1 MINKILL
8 LLEQSASF
16 NKYIDSV
23 HPSDLQQD
31 LKSEVY
37 LILSEKKREVLEQL
51 VKDNKVEQFAVA
63 IAKTQIQST
72 NSAFYIKYRKPLP
85 IQKQMDSYQEMD
97 IATLRAVDDELVS
110 ALVNVGCN
118 VKKLSNQTKIPY
130 KALLDMTKEIAEK
143 NRINKQGI
151 STSITIKVELKVA
164 DQNRS
169 ITSIKSDVN
178 KILNNQLK
186 GVKVKD
192 VLLSNFS

>member
-8 LLEQSASF
+8 LLENSASF

-37 LILSEKKREVLEQL
+37 LILADKKVEVLEQL

-72 NSAFYIKYRKPLP
+72 SSPFYVKYRKALP
-85 IQKQMDSYQEMD
+85 IQKQLDSVDELD
-97 IATLRAVDDELVS
+97 ITTLRAVDSELIN
-110 ALVNVGCN
+110 ALVNTNGS
-118 VKKLSNQTKIPY
+118 VKKLSDNTGIYY

-143 NRINKQGI
+143 NRINKQGVT
-151 STSITIKVELKVA
+151 TSITIKVELKVA

-192 VLLSNFS
+192 VLLSHFS

>member
-1 MINKILL
+1 MINRILL

-37 LILSEKKREVLEQL
+37 LILAEKKPAVLEQL
-51 VKDNKVEQFAVA
+51 VNDNKVEQFAVA

-85 IQKQMDSYQEMD
+85 IQKQIDSYQEMN

-151 STSITIKVELKVA
+151 ATSITIKVELKVA
-164 DQNRS
+164 DHNRS

-178 KILNNQLK
+178 KLLNSQLK

-192 VLLSNFS
+192 VLLSNFI

>member
-37 LILSEKKREVLEQL
+37 LILSEKKPAVLEQL
-51 VKDNKVEQFAVA
+51 VNDNKVEQFAVA

-85 IQKQMDSYQEMD
+85 VQKQIDSYQEMD

-151 STSITIKVELKVA
+151 ATSITIKVELKVA

>member
-37 LILSEKKREVLEQL
+37 LILADKKVEVLEQL

-72 NSAFYIKYRKPLP
+72 SSPFYVKYRKPLP
-85 IQKQMDSYQEMD
+85 VQKQLDSYDELD
-97 IATLRAVDDELVS
+97 ISTLRAVDSELIN
-110 ALVNVGCN
+110 ALVNTGGS
-118 VKKLSNQTKIPY
+118 VKKLSDNTGIYY

-151 STSITIKVELKVA
+151 ATSITIKVELKVA
-164 DQNRS
+164 DHNRS

>member
-8 LLEQSASF
+8 LLENSASF

-37 LILSEKKREVLEQL
+37 LILADKKVEVLEQL

-72 NSAFYIKYRKPLP
+72 SSPFYVKYRKALP
-85 IQKQMDSYQEMD
+85 IQKQLDSYDELD
-97 IATLRAVDDELVS
+97 IKTLRAVDSELIN
-110 ALVNVGCN
+110 ALVNTGGS
-118 VKKLSNQTKIPY
+118 VKKLSDNTGIYY

-143 NRINKQGI
+143 NRINKQGVT
-151 STSITIKVELKVA
+151 TSITIKVELKVA

-192 VLLSNFS
+192 VLLSHFS

>member
-23 HPSDLQQD
+23 HPSDLKQD

-37 LILSEKKREVLEQL
+37 LILADKKVEVLQQL

-72 NSAFYIKYRKPLP
+72 SSPFYIKYRKPLP
-85 IQKQMDSYQEMD
+85 IQKQLDSYDELD
-97 IATLRAVDDELVS
+97 ISTLRAVDSELIN
-110 ALVNVGCN
+110 ALVNTGGS
-118 VKKLSNQTKIPY
+118 VKKLSDNTGIYY

-151 STSITIKVELKVA
+151 ATSITIKVELKVA

-192 VLLSNFS
+192 VLLSHFS

>member
-37 LILSEKKREVLEQL
+37 LILSEKKPAVLEQL
-51 VKDNKVEQFAVA
+51 VNDNKVEQFAVA

-85 IQKQMDSYQEMD
+85 VQKQIDSYQEMD

-151 STSITIKVELKVA
+151 ATSITIKVELKVA
-164 DQNRS
+164 DHNRS

-178 KILNNQLK
+178 KLLNSQLK

-192 VLLSNFS
+192 VLLSNFI

>member
-8 LLEQSASF
+8 LLENSASF

-37 LILSEKKREVLEQL
+37 LILADKKVEVLEQL
-51 VKDNKVEQFAVA
+51 IKDNKVEQFAVA

-72 NSAFYIKYRKPLP
+72 SSPFYVKYRKALP
-85 IQKQMDSYQEMD
+85 IQKQLDSVDELD
-97 IATLRAVDDELVS
+97 ISTLRAVDSELIN
-110 ALVNVGCN
+110 ALVNTGGS
-118 VKKLSNQTKIPY
+118 VKKLSDNTGIYY

-143 NRINKQGI
+143 NRINKQGVT
-151 STSITIKVELKVA
+151 TSITIKVELKVA

-192 VLLSNFS
+192 VLLSHFS

>member
-37 LILSEKKREVLEQL
+37 LILSEKKPAVLEQL

-85 IQKQMDSYQEMD
+85 VQKQIDSYQEMD

>member
-8 LLEQSASF
+8 LLENSASF

-37 LILSEKKREVLEQL
+37 LILSEKKPAVLEQL

-72 NSAFYIKYRKPLP
+72 SSAFYIKYRKPLP
-85 IQKQMDSYQEMD
+85 IQKQMESYQEMD

-151 STSITIKVELKVA
+151 ATSITIKVELKVA
-164 DQNRS
+164 DHNRS

-178 KILNNQLK
+178 KLLNNQLK

-192 VLLSNFS
+192 VLLSHFS

>member
-37 LILSEKKREVLEQL
+37 LILSEKKPAVLEQL
-51 VKDNKVEQFAVA
+51 VNDNKVEQFAVA

-72 NSAFYIKYRKPLP
+72 SSPFYVKYRKALP
-85 IQKQMDSYQEMD
+85 IQKQLDSVDEFD
-97 IATLRAVDDELVS
+97 VSTLRAVDSELIN
-110 ALVNVGCN
+110 ALVNTGGS
-118 VKKLSNQTKIPY
+118 VKKLSDNTGIYY

-143 NRINKQGI
+143 NRINKQGVT
-151 STSITIKVELKVA
+151 TSITIKVELKVA

-192 VLLSNFS
+192 VLLSHFS

>member
-8 LLEQSASF
+8 LLENSASF

-37 LILSEKKREVLEQL
+37 LILADKKAEVLEQL

-72 NSAFYIKYRKPLP
+72 SSPFYVKYRKALP
-85 IQKQMDSYQEMD
+85 IQKQLDSVDELD
-97 IATLRAVDDELVS
+97 VSTLRAVDSELIN
-110 ALVNVGCN
+110 ALVNTGGS
-118 VKKLSNQTKIPY
+118 VKKLSDNTGIYY

-143 NRINKQGI
+143 NRINKQGVT
-151 STSITIKVELKVA
+151 TSITIKVELKVA

-192 VLLSNFS
+192 VLLSHFS

>member
-37 LILSEKKREVLEQL
+37 LILSEKKPAVLEQL

-85 IQKQMDSYQEMD
+85 VQKQIDSYQEMD

-151 STSITIKVELKVA
+151 ATSITIKVELKVA

>member
-37 LILSEKKREVLEQL
+37 LILSEKKPAVLEQL

-85 IQKQMDSYQEMD
+85 IQKQIDSYQEMD

-151 STSITIKVELKVA
+151 ATSITIKVELKVA

-192 VLLSNFS
+192 VLLSHFS

>member
-37 LILSEKKREVLEQL
+37 LILADKKVEVLEQL

-72 NSAFYIKYRKPLP
+72 SSPFYVKYRKALP
-85 IQKQMDSYQEMD
+85 IQKQLDSYDELD
-97 IATLRAVDDELVS
+97 ISTLRAVDSELIN
-110 ALVNVGCN
+110 ALVNTGGS
-118 VKKLSNQTKIPY
+118 VKKLSDNTGIYY

-143 NRINKQGI
+143 NRINKQGVT
-151 STSITIKVELKVA
+151 TSITIKVELKVA

>member
-37 LILSEKKREVLEQL
+37 LILSEKKPAVLEQL
-51 VKDNKVEQFAVA
+51 IKDNKVEQFAVA

-85 IQKQMDSYQEMD
+85 IQKQIDSYQEMD

-151 STSITIKVELKVA
+151 ATSITIKVELKVA

-192 VLLSNFS
+192 VLLSHFS

>member
-8 LLEQSASF
+8 LLENSASF

-37 LILSEKKREVLEQL
+37 LILADKKVEVLEQL

-72 NSAFYIKYRKPLP
+72 SSPFYVKYRKALP
-85 IQKQMDSYQEMD
+85 IQKQLDSVDELD
-97 IATLRAVDDELVS
+97 VSTLRAVDSELIN
-110 ALVNVGCN
+110 ALVNTGGS
-118 VKKLSNQTKIPY
+118 VKKLSDNTGIYY

-143 NRINKQGI
+143 NRINKQGVT
-151 STSITIKVELKVA
+151 TSITIKVELKVA

>member
-8 LLEQSASF
+8 LLENSASF

-37 LILSEKKREVLEQL
+37 LILAEKKVEVLEQL

-72 NSAFYIKYRKPLP
+72 SSPFYIKYRKPLP
-85 IQKQMDSYQEMD
+85 IQKQLDSYDELD
-97 IATLRAVDDELVS
+97 ITTLRAVDSELIN
-110 ALVNVGCN
+110 ALVNTGGS
-118 VKKLSNQTKIPY
+118 VKKLSDNTGIYY

-143 NRINKQGI
+143 NRINKQGVT
-151 STSITIKVELKVA
+151 TSITIKLELKVA

-192 VLLSNFS
+192 VLLSHFS

>member
-37 LILSEKKREVLEQL
+37 LILSEKKPAVLEQL
-51 VKDNKVEQFAVA
+51 VNDNKVEQFAVA

-85 IQKQMDSYQEMD
+85 VQKQMDSYQEMD

-178 KILNNQLK
+178 KLLNSQLK

-192 VLLSNFS
+192 VLLSNFI